1 MKTDTDL
8 NPSQCIQKL
17 GSLIEGIK
25 IAMVTTVAAKTAA
38 SSSQP
43 QELHSCPLTTQQ
55 AEFDGDLW
63 FVISQHS
70 QVAQNVESHGAVN
83 VSYASSNGV
92 YVSVSG
98 QAEVI
103 KDRTKLE
110 EFWNAAFKVW
120 FKQGIDDPEI
130 RLLKVHVTSAEYWE
144 SPALTVTRLAAFA
157 KAFVTGNPES
167 VQRNTN
173 SCLGNDLEWE

>member
-25 IAMVTTVAAKTAA
+25 IAMVTTLASESALA
-38 SSSQP
+38 SSSQS

-70 QVAQNVESHGAVN
+70 QVAQNVESQSAVN
-83 VSYASSNGV
+83 VSYASSSGV
-92 YVSVSG
+92 YVSVAG

-103 KDRTKLE
+103 KDRAKLE
-110 EFWNAAFKVW
+110 EFWSPAFKVW

-144 SPALTVTRLAAFA
+144 SPSLTVTRLAAFA
-157 KAFVTGNPES
+157 KALVTGNPES
-167 VQRNTN
+167 MGEHRKLNLN
-173 SCLGNDLEWE
+173 